1 MPALSK
7 AELHERVIGALGS
20 EVASHGDLTHVPF
33 VLQVSGLIPLAVWA
47 FTITSPPGGRHP
59 LESKIQLMVPGQGRD
74 ERGSLRPDDP
84 DLFPVLIGVKP
95 DEDLFVLWDAWKHEG
110 FAFSKNVQVRAQP
123 LIDAQTFG
131 IGEASRRLASGE
143 EMILA
148 ARGDYLRE
156 ALRRRIVG
164 GD

>member
-1 MPALSK
+1 MPGLSK
-7 AELHERVIGALGS
+7 VELHSRIIAVLGE
-20 EVASHGDLTHVPF
+20 EVAAHGDREEVPF
-33 VLQVSGLIPLAVWA
+33 RLEVRGLIPLAVWA

-74 ERGSLRPDDP
+74 ERGSLRSADS
-84 DLFPVLIGVKP
+84 DLFPILIGVKP

-131 IGEASRRLASGE
+131 IGEATRRLANGHE
-143 EMILA
+143 VVLA
-148 ARGDYLRE
+148 ARGADLRE
-156 ALRRRIVG
+156 ALRRRIMG
-164 GD
+164 GS